1 MEIAQWLKF
10 GSQVTARVKAMGV
23 RVCNPGAR
31 GGSGG
36 VASEREIIRAFSR
49 GLLVRSY
56 DL

>member
-1 MEIAQWLKF
+1 MAQWLKF

-23 RVCNPGAR
+23 RVCNPGAG